1 MTGQY
6 KSTLICPE
14 CNKVSVTFD
23 PFMTIS
29 LPLPSIQHTVSLE
42 FYLVFYD
49 KSRKPLLVEYNL
61 L

>member
-14 CNKVSVTFD
+14 CKKVSVTFD

-29 LPLPSIQHTVSLE
+29 LPLPSIQHTVTLE

-49 KSRKPLLVEYNL
+49 KTR
-61 L
+61 